1 MAAWLNAMNYDNRN
15 RYELVR
21 RVVVTGIGVVAPNGN
36 TLETFWGSIEKGT
49 SAAAPVT
56 KFDVSQLP
64 VKYGAEV
71 KDFRLSDFL
80 DAKEGRYDRTI
91 QYGLA
96 ASSQALIHSRLDMKS
111 VDPQRVGIVEGTT
124 ISGSESV
131 MKTQK
136 IFLQTRDYRKVH
148 PYNVVAGYCGEG
160 SSTISQHLGIQGAAI
175 TYCSGCASSNDSIGH
190 ASKLIRHD
198 EFDVML
204 AGGAEEMHEML
215 FVGFC
220 KLRSMSE
227 WHGKPGRSMRPFD
240 RSRDGF
246 ILGEG
251 AAFLLLEERSH
262 ALARGATI
270 YAEVLGHGRTSEAYH
285 PTAPH
290 PEGVGYRA
298 AMERALQD
306 ARIVPEQISHINAH
320 GSATKQND
328 PIETK
333 AIKAVFGEH
342 ARRLSVTATKP
353 ITGHLMGASG
363 AVEAAVTVMTLHKQ
377 RIPPTI
383 NLADPDV
390 GCDLDYVKLPRPYP
404 VKTALCVNAGFGGR
418 YSCLVFGEDEKK
430 Q

>member
-1 MAAWLNAMNYDNRN
+1 MNHHQQN

-21 RVVVTGIGVVAPNGN
+21 RVVVTGIGVIAPNGN
-36 TLETFWGSIEKGT
+36 TLETFWGSVVAGN
-49 SAAAPVT
+49 SAAAPVE
-56 KFDVSQLP
+56 KFDVSRLP
-64 VKYGAEV
+64 VKYAAEV
-71 KDFRLSDFL
+71 KDFRLSDFI
-80 DAKEGRYDRTI
+80 DAKNGRFDRTI

-96 ASSQALIHSRLDMKS
+96 ASAQALQHARLDLKT
-111 VDPQRVGIVEGTT
+111 VDPERVGSVEGTT

-175 TYCSGCASSNDSIGH
+175 AYCSGCASSNDSIGH
-190 ASKLIRHD
+190 AAKLIRHD

-227 WHGKPGRSMRPFD
+227 WTGAPGQSMRPFD

-246 ILGEG
+246 VLGEG
-251 AAFLLLEERSH
+251 AAFLVLEERGH

-270 YAEVLGHGRTSEAYH
+270 LAEILGHGRTSEAYH

-290 PEGVGYRA
+290 PEGVGYKA
-298 AMERALQD
+298 AMERALKD
-306 ARIVPEQISHINAH
+306 ARIVPEQVSHINAH
-320 GSATKQND
+320 GSATKQNA
-328 PIETK
+328 PIETQ
-333 AIKAVFGEH
+333 AITAVFGDH

-363 AVEAAVTVMTLHKQ
+363 AVEAAVTVLTVHKQ
-377 RIPPTI
+377 SIPPTI
-383 NLADPDV
+383 NLNDPDV
-390 GCDLDYVKLPRPYP
+390 GCDLDYVKSTRPYP

-418 YSCLVFGEDEKK
+418 YSCLVFGQNEGAA
-430 Q
+430 

>member
-1 MAAWLNAMNYDNRN
+1 MSYQPH
-15 RYELVR
+15 YELIR
-21 RVVVTGIGVVAPNGN
+21 RVVVTGIGVVAPTGN
-36 TLETFWGSIEKGT
+36 TLEKFWGNVVAGE
-49 SAAAPVT
+49 SAAGPVT

-64 VKYGAEV
+64 VKNAAEV
-71 KDFRLSDFL
+71 RDFRLGDFI
-80 DAKEGRYDRTI
+80 DAKNGRYDRTI

-96 ASSQALIHSRLDMKS
+96 AAAQAMTHSRLDLKA
-111 VDPQRVGIVEGTT
+111 VDPERVGIVEGTT

-190 ASKLIRHD
+190 AAKLIRHD

-227 WHGKPGRSMRPFD
+227 WMGVPGRSMRPFD
-240 RSRDGF
+240 RCRNGF
-246 ILGEG
+246 VLGEG
-251 AAFLLLEERSH
+251 AAFLVLEERSH

-290 PEGVGYRA
+290 PEGIGYRA
-298 AMERALQD
+298 AMERALRD
-306 ARIVPEQISHINAH
+306 ARMVPSQISHINAH

-328 PIETK
+328 PIESL
-333 AIKAVFGEH
+333 AIRSVFGDH
-342 ARRLSVTATKP
+342 AKKLSVTATKP
-353 ITGHLMGASG
+353 LTGHLMGASG
-363 AVEAAVTVMTLHKQ
+363 AVEAAVTVMTLHTQ
-377 RIPPTI
+377 NIPPTI
-383 NLADPDV
+383 NLSDPDV
-390 GCDLDYVKLPRPYP
+390 GCDLDYVTAARPYP
-404 VKTALCVNAGFGGR
+404 VSSALCVNAGFGGR
-418 YSCLVFGEDEKK
+418 YSCLVFGENERATS
-430 Q
+430 

>member
-1 MAAWLNAMNYDNRN
+1 MNYQS

-21 RVVVTGIGVVAPNGN
+21 RVVVTGLGVVSPTGN
-36 TLETFWGSIEKGT
+36 TLEKFWSNIVAGE
-49 SAAAPVT
+49 SAAGPVT
-56 KFDVSQLP
+56 KFDVAQLP
-64 VKYGAEV
+64 VKYAAEV
-71 KDFRLSDFL
+71 RDFKLGEYV

-96 ASSQALIHSRLDMKS
+96 ASAQAVTHSRLDLKS
-111 VDPQRVGIVEGTT
+111 VDPERIGIVEGTT

-190 ASKLIRHD
+190 AAKLIRHD

-227 WHGKPGRSMRPFD
+227 WQGAPERSMRPFD
-240 RSRDGF
+240 RSRNGF
-246 ILGEG
+246 VLGEG

-270 YAEVLGHGRTSEAYH
+270 YAEILGHGRTSEAYH

-298 AMERALQD
+298 AMERALRD
-306 ARIVPEQISHINAH
+306 ARMVPTEISHINAH

-328 PIETK
+328 PIESL
-333 AIKAVFGEH
+333 AIRTVFGDH
-342 ARRLSVTATKP
+342 AKKLSVTATKP
-353 ITGHLMGASG
+353 LTGHLMGASG
-363 AVEAAVTVMTLHKQ
+363 AVEAAVTVMTLHTQ
-377 RIPPTI
+377 TIPPTI
-383 NLADPDV
+383 NLSDPDV
-390 GCDLDYVKLPRPYP
+390 GCDLDYVTTTRPYP
-404 VKTALCVNAGFGGR
+404 VRNALCVNAGFGGR
-418 YSCLVFGEDEKK
+418 YSCLVFGESEGTV
-430 Q
+430 

>member
-1 MAAWLNAMNYDNRN
+1 MNNQDRN
-15 RYELVR
+15 RFEMIR
-21 RVVVTGIGVVAPNGN
+21 RVVVTGIGVIAPNGN
-36 TLETFWGSIEKGT
+36 TLETFWDSVVSGR
-49 SAAAPVT
+49 SAAAPVE

-71 KDFRLSDFL
+71 RNFRMSDYV

-91 QYGLA
+91 QYGLSA
-96 ASSQALIHSRLDMKS
+96 ASQAMIHSRLDMKS
-111 VDPQRVGIVEGTT
+111 VDPERVGIVEGTT

-136 IFLQTRDYRKVH
+136 IFLETKDYRKVH

-160 SSTISQHLGIQGAAI
+160 SSIISQHLGIQGAAI
-175 TYCSGCASSNDSIGH
+175 TYCSGCASGNDSIGH

-227 WHGKPGRSMRPFD
+227 WIGEPGRAMRPFD

-246 ILGEG
+246 VLGEG
-251 AAFLLLEERSH
+251 AAFLVLEERSH

-270 YAEVLGHGRTSEAYH
+270 YAEILGHGRTSEAYH
-285 PTAPH
+285 PTSPH

-298 AMERALQD
+298 AMERSLKD
-306 ARIVPEQISHINAH
+306 AQITPDKISHINSH

-333 AIKAVFGEH
+333 AIKSVFGDH
-342 ARRLSVTATKP
+342 ARNLSVTATKP

-363 AVEAAVTVMTLHKQ
+363 AVEAVVTVMTLHKQ
-377 RIPPTI
+377 SIPPVI
-383 NLADPDV
+383 NLSDRDN
-390 GCDLDYVKLPRPYP
+390 GCDLDYVTAARPYP

-418 YSCLVFGEDEKK
+418 YSSLVFGEADVSP
-430 Q
+430 

>member
-1 MAAWLNAMNYDNRN
+1 MTVMNFDNPGRMDMP
-15 RYELVR
+15 R

-36 TLETFWGSIEKGT
+36 TVESFWDSIITGT

-64 VKYGAEV
+64 VKYAAEV
-71 KDFRLSDFL
+71 KNFRLSDYV

-91 QYGLA
+91 QYGLGA
-96 ASSQALIHSRLDMKS
+96 AAQALANSRLNIKS
-111 VDPQRVGIVEGTT
+111 IDPERVGIVEGTT

-136 IFLQTRDYRKVH
+136 IFLQSGDYRKVH

-190 ASKLIRHD
+190 AAKLIRHD
-198 EFDVML
+198 EFDVMI

-227 WHGKPGRSMRPFD
+227 WMGEPERSMRPFD
-240 RSRDGF
+240 RSRNGF
-246 ILGEG
+246 VLGEG
-251 AAFLLLEERSH
+251 AAFLVLEERSH

-270 YAEVLGHGRTSEAYH
+270 LAELLGHGRTSEAYH
-285 PTAPH
+285 PTSPH

-298 AMERALQD
+298 AMERALKD
-306 ARIVPEQISHINAH
+306 ARIVPERISHINAH

-328 PIETK
+328 PIESL
-333 AIKAVFGEH
+333 AIKHVFGEH
-342 ARRLSVTATKP
+342 ARKLSVTATKP
-353 ITGHLMGASG
+353 VTGHLMGASG

-377 RIPPTI
+377 SIPPTI
-383 NLADPDV
+383 NLSNPDA
-390 GCDLDYVKLPRPYP
+390 GCDLDYVRESRPYP
-404 VKTALCVNAGFGGR
+404 VRTAMCVNAGFGGR
-418 YSCLVFGEDEKK
+418 YSCLVFGEGARTS
-430 Q
+430 

>member
-1 MAAWLNAMNYDNRN
+1 MNYQS

-21 RVVVTGIGVVAPNGN
+21 RVVVTGLGVVSPTGN
-36 TLETFWGSIEKGT
+36 TLEKFWSNIVAGE
-49 SAAAPVT
+49 SAAGPVT
-56 KFDVSQLP
+56 KFDVAQLP
-64 VKYGAEV
+64 VKYAAEV
-71 KDFRLSDFL
+71 RDFKLGDYV

-96 ASSQALIHSRLDMKS
+96 ASAQAVTHSRLDLKS
-111 VDPQRVGIVEGTT
+111 VDPERIGIVEGTT

-190 ASKLIRHD
+190 AAKLIRHD

-227 WHGKPGRSMRPFD
+227 WQGAPGRSMRPFD
-240 RSRDGF
+240 RSRNGF
-246 ILGEG
+246 VLGEG

-270 YAEVLGHGRTSEAYH
+270 YAEILGHGRTSEAYH

-298 AMERALQD
+298 AMERALRD
-306 ARIVPEQISHINAH
+306 ARMVPTEISHINAH

-328 PIETK
+328 PIESL
-333 AIKAVFGEH
+333 AIRTVFGDH
-342 ARRLSVTATKP
+342 AKKLSVTATKP
-353 ITGHLMGASG
+353 LTGHLMGASG
-363 AVEAAVTVMTLHKQ
+363 AVEAAVTVMTLHTQ
-377 RIPPTI
+377 TIPPTI
-383 NLADPDV
+383 NLSDPDV
-390 GCDLDYVKLPRPYP
+390 GCDLDYVTTTRPYP
-404 VKTALCVNAGFGGR
+404 VRNALCVNAGFGGR
-418 YSCLVFGEDEKK
+418 YSCLVFGESEGTV
-430 Q
+430 